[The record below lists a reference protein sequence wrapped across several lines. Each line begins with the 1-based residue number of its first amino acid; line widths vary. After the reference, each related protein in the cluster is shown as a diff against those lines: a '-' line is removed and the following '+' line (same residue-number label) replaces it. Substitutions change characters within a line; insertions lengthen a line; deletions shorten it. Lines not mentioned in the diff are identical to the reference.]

1 MRTGSAVTERRPL
14 EQSSKR
20 RKVRETAELEA
31 LKREAARLDL
41 LFAEDPRAAIT
52 AARALASTSA
62 PEDHGPKMVAAG
74 ILVDAGQELK
84 DAAAIDEGVAY
95 FRQVHAVVPASP
107 QLDYNLANGISAQV
121 RFRTDPPWSS
131 ARCAARREARSL
143 YLRSVALGKS
153 PKDRSK
159 AHTNHANLLR
169 SSYRMLEAYDAYVAA
184 LQEEP
189 KNGVASS
196 GVARLLLEFVTE
208 GLGPRELTTLAAR
221 YLHHAGASKAEI
233 VELAGPHALKRID
246 ELSATA
252 RGQQPEPRRQPS
264 GFAGF
269 VWRHRLALSVSM
281 ELLNPSR
288 RFWDDLNLGTVSE
301 PISSGPEIP
310 PVFSMWNVLKADYA
324 AARWLAYA
332 ATQPFR
338 ERGAYQDTLD
348 YANYGTKQ
356 SLVVLA
362 QRAAMDV
369 LDKAAGFA
377 SEYLGLP
384 GDPKRTYFVD
394 RWHRGGTRAAVHLE
408 WQEEV
413 GKELEAGNP
422 GLLALGDLA
431 GDLRSDG
438 PLSHRRLLRHAG
450 THRFIVLHDMLVGS
464 RSSPYVEHH
473 AENAYEA
480 ATIDTLQLCRAALF
494 YLRDMVLWRER
505 RLRAESRGRPRG
517 QMIVPPHH

>member
-1 MRTGSAVTERRPL
+1 
-14 EQSSKR
+14 
-20 RKVRETAELEA
+20 
-31 LKREAARLDL
+31 
-41 LFAEDPRAAIT
+41 
-52 AARALASTSA
+52 
-62 PEDHGPKMVAAG
+62 
-74 ILVDAGQELK
+74 
-84 DAAAIDEGVAY
+84 
-95 FRQVHAVVPASP
+95 
-107 QLDYNLANGISAQV
+107 
-121 RFRTDPPWSS
+121 
-131 ARCAARREARSL
+131 
-143 YLRSVALGKS
+143 
-153 PKDRSK
+153 
-159 AHTNHANLLR
+159 
-169 SSYRMLEAYDAYVAA
+169 MLEAYDAYVAA
-184 LQEEP
+184 LREEP

-196 GVARLLLEFVTE
+196 GVARLLIEIVAQ
-208 GLGPRELTTLAAR
+208 GLGPRELITLAAR
-221 YLHHAGASKAEI
+221 YLQEAGTSKAEI

-246 ELSATA
+246 ELFARA
-252 RGQQPEPRRQPS
+252 RGHQPAPHRHPS

-281 ELLNPSR
+281 ELLSPSS

-324 AARWLAYA
+324 AARWLAYT
-332 ATQPFR
+332 ATRPFR

-369 LDKAAGFA
+369 LDKVAGFA

-394 RWHRGGTRAAVHLE
+394 RWHRGGTRTPRLLE
-408 WQEEV
+408 GQEEV

-422 GLLALGDLA
+422 GLLAIGDLA

-450 THRFIVLHDMLVGS
+450 THRFIVLHEMLVGS

-473 AENAYEA
+473 GENAYEA

-494 YLRDMVLWRER
+494 YLREMVLWRER
-505 RLRAESRGRPRG
+505 RLSRESGGKPRG
-517 QMIVPPHH
+517 QMVVPPHHWVRGGS